1 MSNYTPNPTWHDDPV
16 HDTLVTAAALNH
28 AEQGIATHTHT
39 ESEVTSLTADLAAKA
54 ATSHTHAESDVTGL
68 VVGLAAK
75 ADLVTG
81 VVPVAELG
89 SGAASSTTYL
99 RGDQTWATPAGG
111 GGGSVPTVDTT
122 QEGRSLAVIAGAYAL
137 TQDSGRLPLQRF
149 RQALATVETTA
160 LNWWAIGDSIT
171 EGGGASILDY
181 GYVYQLLR
189 GLQKRVTRAGRG
201 GFGYLPTYLPS
212 FSGSG
217 GSNNYWT
224 FTGGSS
230 NTTSSWLFGSGRANT
245 GTGTSATL
253 TFTGTSFIIHHQV
266 GAVTSVPFTVT
277 VDGGSPVTVTPP
289 TTGGVTPRGIYTSS
303 ALTRGVHTVVVAP
316 VGSTVMVIFG
326 ATIFDGD
333 ETTGIHS
340 YANGVS
346 GATSTVVA
354 AGQASATATLDQA
367 AVAPNPALVTIH
379 LGTNNS
385 SGPTLQ
391 TDLTQIIANV
401 KAACT
406 LTPSFLLIS
415 PPRTT
420 NITPTLSTALD
431 AAVRAVAAADPT
443 NVACLV
449 LSDYFITA
457 PSVGN
462 AYVNGIF
469 STDAIH
475 PSDAGHGFTAQL
487 ILGRLLGT
495 HQVISPGE
503 AAIAEVVTLT
513 GAQSVAGVKT
523 FSSSPVVP
531 SPSSGT
537 DAANKT
543 YADAATPDATTG
555 VKGRVQLA
563 GDLGGTAASPTTPT
577 AVHITG
583 AENVAGVKTFSSPPI
598 VPTPVSGTDA
608 VNKTYADGLVAGGTP
623 DADATTKGKLQL
635 TGDLG
640 GTAASPTV
648 PGLTGKAPKLT
659 ATATKTSAYPALV
672 GDLVIANGT
681 GGGFTVTAP
690 SAADGAVFAVRK
702 TDASANRIIIAAA
715 GADVFGIVSTA
726 AVINLDLPGQVH
738 VFVGV
743 SGAWLPVSVNL
754 PLPQLDL
761 RYGRIPD
768 VQVFLVGSSTWTK
781 PTPTPLS
788 TTIAMQGPGAAGGSG
803 RMGAAGT
810 VRTGGAGG
818 AGGSREYFTV
828 PSSVLGATEAVVVGA
843 VGTGGTAVSTN
854 DTSGNAGGAAGVCTF
869 GVRGAG
875 FVGRVGSA
883 GGGAAGGTGAA
894 TGGAANT
901 FALAAGGNGGASSGT
916 GGAGSTGADSLA
928 AASGGGSGG
937 GITSGDVVSA
947 GGTGGRTLTCQSG
960 ATAGASSGG
969 TGGTGFSSDAN
980 SARPGCGAGGGGSNI
995 TGNGGTGG
1003 VAGAY
1008 GGGGAGGAAALN
1020 GNNSGA
1026 GSSGGAGII
1035 VILSE

>member
-1 MSNYTPNPTWHDDPV
+1 MVLW
-16 HDTLVTAAALNH
+16 
-28 AEQGIATHTHT
+28 
-39 ESEVTSLTADLAAKA
+39 
-54 ATSHTHAESDVTGL
+54 SDVP
-68 VVGLAAK
+68 VV
-75 ADLVTG
+75 D
-81 VVPVAELG
+81 
-89 SGAASSTTYL
+89 S
-99 RGDQTWATPAGG
+99 
-111 GGGSVPTVDTT
+111 T
-122 QEGRSLAVIAGAYAL
+122 QEGRSLSIVGGAYTL
-137 TQDSGRLPLQRF
+137 SQDAGRLPLQRF

-189 GLQKRVTRAGRG
+189 GLQKRATRAGRG

-245 GTGTSATL
+245 GSGTSATL

-277 VDGGSPVTVTPP
+277 VDGGAPVTVTPS
-289 TTGGVTPRGIYTSS
+289 TAGGATPRGIYTS
-303 ALTRGVHTVVVAP
+303 AVLTRGVHTVIVAP
-316 VGSTVMVIFG
+316 VGATVLVIFG

-443 NVACLV
+443 NVACLI
-449 LSDYFITA
+449 LSDYFITS

-475 PSDAGHGFTAQL
+475 PSDAGHAFTAQL

-495 HQVISPGE
+495 HQVLSPGE

-523 FSSSPVVP
+523 FASSPIVP
-531 SPSSGT
+531 TPSGAT
-537 DAANKT
+537 DVANKA
-543 YADAATPDATTG
+543 YADSATPDATAS

-563 GDLGGTAASPTTPT
+563 GDLGGSAASPTTPT

-583 AENVAGVKTFSSPPI
+583 TETVAGVKTFSSSPV
-598 VPTPVSGTDA
+598 VPTPVNPTDA
-608 VNKTYADGLVAGGTP
+608 ATKAYADAVGSAGTP

-648 PGLTGKAPKLT
+648 PSLANKAPKLT
-659 ATATKTSAYPALV
+659 ATATKTSAYSALV
-672 GDLVIANGT
+672 GDLVVADGT
-681 GGGFTVTAP
+681 GGGFTITAP
-690 SAADGAVFAVRK
+690 AAAAGAMFAVRK
-702 TDASANRIIIAAA
+702 TDAGSNRIIVAAA
-715 GADVFGIVSTA
+715 GADVFGAVSTS

-738 VFVGV
+738 VFVGIA
-743 SGAWLPVSVNL
+743 GAWLPVSINL

-761 RYGRIPD
+761 RYGRLPD
-768 VQVFLVGSSTWTK
+768 VQAFTASGTWTK
-781 PTPTPLS
+781 P
-788 TTIAMQGPGAAGGSG
+788 AGALMSSITMFSGGAGGGSG
-803 RMGAAGT
+803 RRGAAAS
-810 VRTGGAGG
+810 VRTGGGGG
-818 AGGSREYFTV
+818 AGASRELFTL
-828 PSSVLGATEAVVVGA
+828 PASTLGATEAVIVGVGGAGGAA
-843 VGTGGTAVSTN
+843 VTVDS
-854 DTSGNAGGAAGVCTF
+854 TSGNAGASGGISTF
-869 GVRGAG
+869 GPRAG
-875 FVGRVGSA
+875 SIFVARSA
-883 GGGAAGGTGAA
+883 APSGGIAGGTGAA
-894 TGGAANT
+894 
-901 FALAAGGNGGASSGT
+901 AGGTAASWGLGAGSNGGASSAT
-916 GGAGSTGADSLA
+916 GAGGSTGIDSTA
-928 AASGGGSGG
+928 ACSGGGGGG
-937 GITSGDVVSA
+937 GITSADVANAGGGGGRTVVTQFNAAGGAATGANGAAGYASDVNAARPGGGGGGGGGATAAA
-947 GGTGGRTLTCQSG
+947 GGTGGV
-960 ATAGASSGG
+960 GG
-969 TGGTGFSSDAN
+969 
-980 SARPGCGAGGGGSNI
+980 I
-995 TGNGGTGG
+995 
-1003 VAGAY
+1003 Y
-1008 GGGGAGGAAALN
+1008 GGGGGGGGASLN
-1020 GNNSGA
+1020 GFNSGA
-1026 GSSGGAGII
+1026 GGDGGGGIVL
-1035 VILSE
+1035 VITQ